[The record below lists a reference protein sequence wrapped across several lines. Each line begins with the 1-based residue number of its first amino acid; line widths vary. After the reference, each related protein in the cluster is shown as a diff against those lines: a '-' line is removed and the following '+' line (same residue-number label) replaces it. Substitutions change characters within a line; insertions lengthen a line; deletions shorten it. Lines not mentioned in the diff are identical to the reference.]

1 MKDCPG
7 GFHTPLLIPYTHT
20 QLMLY
25 RCNTANAILIMYVK
39 TFSVVHRIDAFLQVI
54 PAYNVIFFVEYY
66 LQAGQTLLICML
78 QRIFTLGLINLPN
91 SYRML
96 FRFLARE
103 T

>member
-54 PAYNVIFFVEYY
+54 PAYNVIFFCRI
-66 LQAGQTLLICML
+66 LSAGRSNTA
-78 QRIFTLGLINLPN
+78 NLYVAKN
-91 SYRML
+91 IY
-96 FRFLARE
+96 FR
-103 T
+103 TN